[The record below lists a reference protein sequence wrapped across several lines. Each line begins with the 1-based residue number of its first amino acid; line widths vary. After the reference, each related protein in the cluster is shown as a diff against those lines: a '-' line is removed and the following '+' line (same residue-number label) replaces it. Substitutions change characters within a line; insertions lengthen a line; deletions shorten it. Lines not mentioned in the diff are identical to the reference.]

1 MKIERTKNA
10 VRNMAFGLVTR
21 GCQVIIPFMMRTAM
35 IHFMGISYLGLNSL
49 FTSVLQVLN
58 LAELGVG
65 SAMIYSMYRPIA
77 EDDQKKICALM
88 CLYKKYYHIIG
99 LVIALM
105 GLLLTPFIPKLISRD
120 VPEGINIYV
129 LYLLNL
135 AAIVLS
141 YWLFAYE
148 SSVLYAYQRTDVISK
163 VALITSSVQYLL
175 QFLVL
180 WLFHDYYLYILVML
194 GIQVATNIFTAAAA
208 RRLYPDCVPRGRL
221 DRASVKE
228 INGRIRDLFTSKIG
242 SVVVN
247 SVDTIVISAFLGLAT
262 LAVYQNYYFILS
274 SVSSFVAIIFS
285 ASTAGIGNSIVV
297 ESREKNFN
305 DLKKLTFLTAWIA
318 GFCSACLLCLFQPFM
333 RIWVGEALGLPD
345 RAVVCLSIYFFVF
358 EMNHLL
364 NTFKDAGGIWRR
376 DRFRPLVTAMANL
389 GMNLVMVQF
398 WGIYGVILSTVLSML
413 LVGMPWLL
421 HNLFSVLFG
430 RTYLKLYLRALL
442 FYGGISIVACSA
454 TVVACS
460 FIRLGDWGTLL
471 ARMLV
476 CCVAPNII
484 FYIAYRRTEEF
495 RAMLQLVDK
504 MTKGRFKLEQRLAG

>member
-10 VRNMAFGLVTR
+10 VKNVAFGLITKV
-21 GCQVIIPFMMRTAM
+21 CQVIIPFMMRTAM
-35 IHFMGISYLGLNSL
+35 IRFMGISYLGLNSL

-77 EDDQKKICALM
+77 EDDQRKICALM
-88 CLYKKYYHIIG
+88 CLYRKYYHIIG
-99 LVIALM
+99 LVIALA
-105 GLLLTPFIPKLISRD
+105 GLLMTPFIPGLISSD
-120 VPEGINIYV
+120 VPEGINIYA

-135 AAIVLS
+135 AVTVLS
-141 YWLFAYE
+141 YWLYAYE

-180 WLFHDYYLYILVML
+180 WLFHNYYLYILMML
-194 GIQVATNIFTAAAA
+194 GIQIATNIFTAAAA
-208 RRLYPDCVPRGRL
+208 RRLYPACVPQGKL

-274 SVSSFVAIIFS
+274 SVSGFVAIIFN
-285 ASTAGIGNSIVV
+285 ACTAGIGNSIVL
-297 ESREKNFN
+297 ESGEKNFN
-305 DLKKLTFLTAWIA
+305 DLKKFTFLTAWIA
-318 GFCSACLLCLFQPFM
+318 GFCSVCLLCLFQPFM
-333 RIWVGEALGLPD
+333 RIWVGEALELPD

-364 NTFKDAGGIWRR
+364 NTYKDAGGIWRK

-421 HNLFSVLFG
+421 HNLFSILFEQSHLKV
-430 RTYLKLYLRALL
+430 YLKTLL
-442 FYGGISIVACSA
+442 FYGMISIVACSVTA
-454 TVVACS
+454 AACG
-460 FIRLGDWGTLL
+460 FIRLGDWGTFLG
-471 ARMLV
+471 RMLV
-476 CCVAPNII
+476 CFVAPNII
-484 FYIAYRRTEEF
+484 FYIAYRKTEEF
-495 RAMLQLVDK
+495 RAMLQLIDK